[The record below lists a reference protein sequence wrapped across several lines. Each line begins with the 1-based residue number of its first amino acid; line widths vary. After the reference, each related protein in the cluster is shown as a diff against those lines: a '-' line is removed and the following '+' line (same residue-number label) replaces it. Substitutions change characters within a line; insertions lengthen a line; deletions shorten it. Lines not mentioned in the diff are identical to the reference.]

1 MRARILSELRRR
13 RDAWEP
19 NPTLQDLVD
28 VLGTNPHNMSY
39 HLRILRGAGLVH
51 PAGIAITAK
60 GYDLAD

>member
-28 VLGTNPHNMSY
+28 ALGTNTHNMSY
-39 HLRILRGAGLVH
+39 HLRILRVAGLVH
-51 PAGIAITAK
+51 PEGIAITAK
-60 GYDLAD
+60 GYDSAD